1 MKKDYVIDQQTIRD
15 LAGNLKTSV
24 VELTKCGQHRSR
36 QATMVGLGLQL
47 SGLKRQLADPRQR
60 AKLLARAKQDQFALP
75 KGLPLTSPVQE
86 FRLAGRKVITLNDRD
101 AQQPVIVYLYG
112 GAYLLPPAKQHW
124 LFLDR
129 LAQRSGARILVPD
142 YPHLPEA
149 SAQDALA
156 YLRRLSAALADQT
169 PVSQITLMGDSAGG
183 GLAAA
188 LVEDLGRDHLP
199 MPGHLVLLSPWLD
212 LSLQNPALARYNKRD
227 LLLDLGGLQA
237 LGKQFAGALSP
248 SDPRVSPLYGPVTN
262 LRDVHLFVGTRELM
276 CLDSIEFANR
286 LTEAEVPVKLAI
298 GRGLYHAYPLYQTPE
313 GAAALKQIAA
323 VVKGEDSHD

>member
-1 MKKDYVIDQQTIRD
+1 
-15 LAGNLKTSV
+15 
-24 VELTKCGQHRSR
+24 
-36 QATMVGLGLQL
+36 
-47 SGLKRQLADPRQR
+47 
-60 AKLLARAKQDQFALP
+60 
-75 KGLPLTSPVQE
+75 
-86 FRLAGRKVITLNDRD
+86 
-101 AQQPVIVYLYG
+101 
-112 GAYLLPPAKQHW
+112 
-124 LFLDR
+124 
-129 LAQRSGARILVPD
+129 
-142 YPHLPEA
+142 
-149 SAQDALA
+149 
-156 YLRRLSAALADQT
+156 
-169 PVSQITLMGDSAGG
+169 
-183 GLAAA
+183 
-188 LVEDLGRDHLP
+188 

-323 VVKGEDSHD
+323 VVKGEDNYD